1 MDPPDAAGY
10 DLAFRPS
17 TYWGP
22 QTLLDHFGSRIKGEL
37 RRRAMSHDVDQG
49 EGDERFLRQS
59 LSEEDRSETSA
70 VHPWLIGGEYLP
82 DLYSNEVEIARVVMK
97 STTMDVISVRAR
109 RTKHRIVYRI
119 VDEYEGQFQRYEV
132 HPKTSTRSLTL
143 RQLTSMLDSAVEGG
157 LVGGG
162 RQWNFDASGGDPEDY
177 FDFETASSQF
187 YPQLAA
193 WYDKANAEWL
203 AAIQKERSDE
213 ELACEEAAGAEA
225 LRVRTPLEVCFS
237 SATWVNEGWSGAGGM
252 HAAFQGGLRRRA
264 AEHFAQTFQE
274 KYGRLPEGLHKVSV
288 TYGPPGTADIVTPIG
303 DQKGRLE
310 VEITFPAGGASN
322 REETK

>member
-193 WYDKANAEWL
+193 WYDEANAKWL
-203 AAIQKERSDE
+203 AAIQKEKERRGSP
-213 ELACEEAAGAEA
+213 
-225 LRVRTPLEVCFS
+225 RVKKPL
-237 SATWVNEGWSGAGGM
+237 M
-252 HAAFQGGLRRRA
+252 RRRCGS
-264 AEHFAQTFQE
+264 ERPWR
-274 KYGRLPEGLHKVSV
+274 YVSV
-288 TYGPPGTADIVTPIG
+288 QPLGSTKDGVAPVECTPPSTVACG
-303 DQKGRLE
+303 
-310 VEITFPAGGASN
+310 VERPNISRILFRRSTGAYPKAC
-322 REETK
+322 TKSA